1 MKLVKPGFYG
11 VILLFFALS
20 LYSCTPVS
28 IENNKRILVQGK
40 FVTPE
45 GTALQGIRVSTITD
59 INSFLSRGQGTLSEA
74 LSDQNGNISM
84 VSLDVNPGILCLDIT
99 GTSNDRRLQSF
110 TVCDSAFSRNETLL
124 DLGEWVLKELIETR
138 IIIRHNSDFNYS
150 LKFESSSV
158 EININDWNELNSY
171 DEADLDSKY
180 STREGFI
187 NSENQVETLKLITAD
202 NSRVNLQLQN
212 AQGVY
217 IYEFEVDEIDN
228 HYEIDL

>member
-1 MKLVKPGFYG
+1 MKFVKPGFYS
-11 VILLFFALS
+11 VFVLFFALL

-28 IENNKRILVQGK
+28 IENNKRLLVQGK
-40 FVTPE
+40 LVTPE
-45 GTALQGIRVSTITD
+45 GTALQGIRVRTITD
-59 INSFLSRGQGTLSEA
+59 INSFLSQGQGTLSET

-99 GTSNDRRLQSF
+99 GSSNGRRLQSF
-110 TVCDSAFSRNETLL
+110 TVCDSSFSRNETLL

-150 LKFESSSV
+150 LKFEASSV
-158 EININDWNELNSY
+158 ELNIDDWNELNSY

-187 NSENQVETLKLITAD
+187 NSENRVDTLKFITAD
-202 NSRVNLQLQN
+202 NSRVYLQLQN
-212 AQGVY
+212 AQGAY
-217 IYEFEVDEIDN
+217 TYEFEVNEIDN
-228 HYEIDL
+228 RYEIDL

>member
-1 MKLVKPGFYG
+1 MNSIKSGYTCALIVAM
-11 VILLFFALS
+11 LLLLQA
-20 LYSCTPVS
+20 CTPVS

-45 GTALQGIRVSTITD
+45 GTAIQGIRVSTTTD

-74 LSDQNGNISM
+74 LSDENGNISM

-124 DLGEWVLKELIETR
+124 DLGEWILKELIETR

-150 LKFESSSV
+150 LKFEASSV
-158 EININDWNELNSY
+158 EINIDEWNELNYY
-171 DEADLDSKY
+171 DDADLDSKY

-187 NSENQVETLKLITAD
+187 NSENQVDTLKLITAD
-202 NSRVNLQLQN
+202 NSRVQLQLQN

-217 IYEFEVDEIDN
+217 TYEFEVDEIDN